1 MGLEVVLDYGL
12 IGGRL
17 LRKFLFPPFKSLFSL
32 KNFFFPKFVLRQKKV
47 SHPPKIKGK
56 FGGGR
61 EKTSENISKKI
72 SALKEKFERWKE
84 KP

>member
-56 FGGGR
+56 FGGGWGEGENFGKYFQKIFCIKR
-61 EKTSENISKKI
+61 EI
-72 SALKEKFERWKE
+72 
-84 KP
+84 